1 MRLFTAI
8 LFDENMKSEIFDIE
22 MRLKERSMGGA
33 FTEKENLHL
42 TINFIG
48 ETKRLAE
55 VKDAMNRA
63 VMKAKAESFP
73 LLVQGFGRFKREEG
87 DIYWIGIHHEEMLW
101 RLQKELVR
109 ELKET
114 GFFDIDD
121 REYKPHL
128 TLGRRVRVRKDF
140 DASEFEAGIVPM
152 ETEVNRLSLMKSE
165 RIEGKLTYTEVFHI
179 TL

>member
-22 MRLKERSMGGA
+22 MRLKERSMGGT

-42 TINFIG
+42 TVNFIG

-87 DIYWIGIHHEEMLW
+87 NIYWIGIRRQEMLW
-101 RLQKELVR
+101 CLQKELVR
-109 ELKET
+109 ELKEA

-128 TLGRRVRVRKDF
+128 TLGRRVRMRKDF
-140 DASEFEAGIVPM
+140 DAGEFEAGIVPM